1 MPGAVYNH
9 QQLNDPVRDVIED
22 DSSDIIET
30 ELEEEDTAG
39 DEELII
45 IVTIWMSR
53 ESTLINIM
61 AKITIEQMET
71 ITMTAMMI

>member
-1 MPGAVYNH
+1 MPGAGYNH
-9 QQLNDPVRDVIED
+9 QQLNDPGVRDVIED

-61 AKITIEQMET
+61 AKITIE
-71 ITMTAMMI
+71 

>member
-1 MPGAVYNH
+1 MPGAGYH
-9 QQLNDPVRDVIED
+9 HQLNDPVRDVIED

-61 AKITIEQMET
+61 AKITIE
-71 ITMTAMMI
+71 

>member
-1 MPGAVYNH
+1 MPGAGYNH

-39 DEELII
+39 DEKLII

-61 AKITIEQMET
+61 AKITIE
-71 ITMTAMMI
+71 